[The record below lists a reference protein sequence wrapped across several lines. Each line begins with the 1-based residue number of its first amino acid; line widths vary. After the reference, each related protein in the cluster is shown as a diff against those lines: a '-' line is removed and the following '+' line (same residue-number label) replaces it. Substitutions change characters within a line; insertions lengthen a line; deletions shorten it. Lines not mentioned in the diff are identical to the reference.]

1 MMAVLRS
8 IRSGIDRLFGRPQQ
22 ISEEE
27 FKTHRRESFDPVTLN
42 GACYVP
48 MTGFEST
55 IHYRDKQNL
64 HHLGRYEW
72 AVRVLSSLPDRGAVL
87 DCACGVGYG
96 SRKLA
101 EIFERVD
108 AVDIYDRAIE
118 LAKERYS
125 HSGIEWSCMD
135 AAKLRDAFSDES
147 FDAIVSMQTIESID
161 DDEKY
166 LDDLVALLKPGGVL
180 LIDTPLRK
188 ARIDNPENPH
198 HKRYYGLD
206 EWIQMLQSRFEILVF
221 GTLPEAA
228 MLEACRMPSRGS
240 IVHCT
245 KSDPSENPEAA
256 DAAN

>member
-1 MMAVLRS
+1 MALLRS
-8 IRSGIDRLFGRPQQ
+8 IFAWFGSLFGRPRQ

-27 FKTHRRESFDPVTLN
+27 FKTQRRESLDSVTLS

-48 MTGFEST
+48 MAGFEST
-55 IHYRDKQNL
+55 VHYRDKQNL

-72 AVRVLSSLPDRGAVL
+72 AVRVLSPLPNRNAVL

-101 EIFERVD
+101 EIFERVEGI
-108 AVDIYDRAIE
+108 DIYDRAIE
-118 LAKERYS
+118 MATERYS
-125 HSGIEWSCMD
+125 HPNIEWKCMD
-135 AAKLRDAFSDES
+135 VAKLRDTFAGES
-147 FDAIVSMQTIESID
+147 FDAIVSMQTIESVD

-188 ARIDNPENPH
+188 TRIDNPESPH

-206 EWIQMLQSRFEILVF
+206 EWLQMLQSRFEILVF
-221 GTLPEAA
+221 GSLPEAA
-228 MLEACRMPSRGS
+228 LLESCQMSSRGS

-245 KSDPSENPEAA
+245 KGT
-256 DAAN
+256 